1 MKKRIII
8 CGGLSFHDNDLFG
21 TYVDDIIQQFP
32 NCEIISGHA
41 RGADTLGEEYAKQ
54 HNIPLKVFPAEWN
67 KYGKA
72 AGPIRNGQM
81 LKYAIAEDAMV
92 IAFWDGHS
100 RGTKNMLDQARRAGV
115 ECKIVYYSYQC

>member
-8 CGGLSFHDNDLFG
+8 CGGLSFHDNDLLG

-81 LKYAIAEDAMV
+81 LKYAITADAMV

-100 RGTKNMLDQARRAGV
+100 RGTKNMLEQARRAGV
-115 ECKIVYYSYQC
+115 ECKIVYYSSQ